1 MRQRGVQ
8 VLIGTA
14 AAALLVAG
22 CQTNAEPGQSPTP
35 TDATATQ
42 SPPESPSPAA
52 TETETA
58 TAPEPTS
65 EPEPSPSDSARPLP
79 EAVAP
84 TASGDN
90 EITSP
95 ADGATVRGP
104 DVVIEGTGRAFEAT
118 LLWRVV
124 VAGTENV
131 VAEDFTMA
139 GSAGE
144 IGPFEIQVELEPG
157 VYQAEVW
164 APDVSDGEAGGP
176 ERIDLVAV
184 TFVVE

>member
-1 MRQRGVQ
+1 MRQRGVRTL
-8 VLIGTA
+8 VGA
-14 AAALLVAG
+14 AAAVLLVAG
-22 CQTNAEPGQSPTP
+22 CQTTAEPAQSPT
-35 TDATATQ
+35 ATVDEE
-42 SPPESPSPAA
+42 P
-52 TETETA
+52 TA
-58 TAPEPTS
+58 TASPSDTAPPSTPQP
-65 EPEPSPSDSARPLP
+65 EPEPEPEPEPDQTETPLP
-79 EAVAP
+79 EAAAP

-90 EITSP
+90 EILSP
-95 ADGATVRGP
+95 GDGESVRGP
-104 DVVIEGTGRAFEAT
+104 DVVISGTGRAFEAT

-139 GSAGE
+139 GSSGE
-144 IGPFEIQVELEPG
+144 IGPFEIEVELEPG

>member
-1 MRQRGVQ
+1 MLVA
-8 VLIGTA
+8 T
-14 AAALLVAG
+14 AAALLLAAG
-22 CQTNAEPGQSPTP
+22 CQSSPGPAGSPTTSP
-35 TDATATQ
+35 EPATQ
-42 SPPESPSPAA
+42 SPAPSE
-52 TETETA
+52 TETE
-58 TAPEPTS
+58 PEPTTEPEP
-65 EPEPSPSDSARPLP
+65 EPEPSDSESPLP

-84 TASGDN
+84 TASGEN
-90 EITSP
+90 EIVSP
-95 ADGATVRGP
+95 ADGETVRGP
-104 DVVIEGTGRAFEAT
+104 NVVIEGTGRAFEAT

-139 GSAGE
+139 GSAAE
-144 IGPFEIQVELEPG
+144 AGPFEIEVELDPG
-157 VYQAEVW
+157 TYQAEVW